1 MPILKLSHGG
11 LYMDFAYTAYTED
24 KRMVK
29 GKVSA
34 TTEEAASELLSYG
47 GYRVVSLKASRSLIN
62 KEKLL
67 AQFSQIKP
75 QEVVMFSRQ
84 LALLMESGT
93 DIVTSLDL
101 LQSQID
107 NQTLASIVGEIASD
121 IRGGSPLSKAMSKHP
136 RAFSHMYHQAIAAG
150 EQGGNLEVVLRQ
162 MADYVERSVVTQKQI
177 KGALTYPV
185 IVVVV
190 AVVVVLVLVT
200 FVFPTFAGLY
210 SQFGFDLPL
219 PTRILIG
226 VTNWAN
232 AYGLYLILGVL
243 IAIAAIYIYIRTPDG
258 RYRWD
263 KMMLRM
269 PVIGRIVHLAELARA
284 CRTMSM
290 LIRIGLPL
298 PEILTMTIGAS
309 NNKVVVENLTGVHQ
323 ELIRGE
329 GLSRPMA
336 KRELFLPLMTQMVR
350 VGEETG
356 SLENTLATVAD
367 NFEVLSADKTKA
379 AVALIQPI
387 LTIFIGLVIGFL
399 VLAMFSA
406 MYSIYGQLGA

>member
-1 MPILKLSHGG
+1 
-11 LYMDFAYTAYTED
+11 MDFAYTAYTED
-24 KRMVK
+24 KKLVR

-34 TTEEAASELLSYG
+34 TTEEAASELLGYG
-47 GYRVVSLKASRSLIN
+47 GYRVVSLKAARSIIN

-67 AQFSQIKP
+67 AQFSKIKP
-75 QEVVMFSRQ
+75 EEIVMLSRQ
-84 LALLMESGT
+84 LALLLDSGT

-101 LQSQID
+101 LQSQVE
-107 NQTLASIVGEIASD
+107 NQTLASIVGEVASD
-121 IRGGSPLSKAMSKHP
+121 IRGGSPMSKAMSKHP

-162 MADYVERSVVTQKQI
+162 MADYIERSVVTQKQI

-185 IVVVV
+185 IVVVA
-190 AVVVVLVLVT
+190 AVVVVLLLVT
-200 FVFPTFAGLY
+200 FVFPTFTGLY
-210 SQFGFDLPL
+210 SQFGLDLPL

-226 VTNWAN
+226 ITDWSS

-243 IAIAAIYIYIRTPDG
+243 IAIAVIYIYIRTPDG

-263 KMMLRM
+263 KMMLRV
-269 PVIGRIVHLAELARA
+269 PVIGRIVHLAELGRA

-298 PEILTMTIGAS
+298 PEVLAMTISAS
-309 NNKVVVENLTGVHQ
+309 NNKLVVENLTGVQ
-323 ELIRGE
+323 QDLIRGE

-356 SLENTLATVAD
+356 NLENTLATVAD
-367 NFEVLSADKTKA
+367 NFEVLAADRTKA
-379 AVALIQPI
+379 AVALIQPA
-387 LTIFIGLVIGFL
+387 LTIFIGLVVGFL